1 MACDRIKRE
10 CGMARSGAGLGF
22 QRRLRREDV
31 GFLVDGID
39 ADEIRSKIGDED
51 VLLGGV
57 DDCFV

>member
-10 CGMARSGAGLGF
+10 RSMARSGASLGF

-31 GFLVDGID
+31 CFLVDGID
-39 ADEIRSKIGDED
+39 ADEIRSEVGDED

-57 DDCFV
+57 EDCFV